1 MKYFVFRNG
10 QQLGPFD
17 ESAVVSSLRSGQFSG
32 EDLGI
37 RQGESQWQPLNIL
50 FPKVEPAT
58 PSAVIPP
65 PPVVAKTTQPLYRKT
80 IFHKVF
86 FGLAFLGSV
95 VAMIAAAAYWKLG
108 LGPSGDLMAD
118 LGNAAFRDL
127 ALFTAIAFFGMS
139 VLTFFALLLC
149 FKRKIIQSGGIRMV
163 LRLFFIFLL
172 LVGLIDLGYGVFSYF
187 NWSPTVSSS
196 SSKSS
201 TGNNMLE
208 ALENGEKIAGPLMG
222 PGIHFPIGL
231 GFLLLG
237 LSGFSMTKSSGTLE
251 P

>member
-1 MKYFVFRNG
+1 MKYFVFRSG

-37 RQGESQWQPLNIL
+37 RQGESQWQPLNVL
-50 FPKVEPAT
+50 FPKVESEV

-65 PPVVAKTTQPLYRKT
+65 PPIVAKTTQPLYRKT
-80 IFHKVF
+80 LFHKIF

-95 VAMIAAAAYWKLG
+95 VAMIGAAAYWKLG
-108 LGPSGDLMAD
+108 LGPSGDLMTD

-127 ALFTAIAFFGMS
+127 ALYTAIAFFGAS
-139 VLTFFALLLC
+139 VLTFFALVLC
-149 FKRKIIQSGGIRMV
+149 FKRKIIQSGGVRMV
-163 LRLFFIFLL
+163 LRLFFVFLV

-187 NWSPTVSSS
+187 NWSPSALSTVSKNSS
-196 SSKSS
+196 
-201 TGNNMLE
+201 GNEMLKT
-208 ALENGEKIAGPLMG
+208 LEEGEKIAGPLMG
-222 PGIHFPIGL
+222 PAIHFPIGM
-231 GFLLLG
+231 GFVLLG
-237 LSGFSMTKSSGTLE
+237 LSGFAMTKSSGTLE